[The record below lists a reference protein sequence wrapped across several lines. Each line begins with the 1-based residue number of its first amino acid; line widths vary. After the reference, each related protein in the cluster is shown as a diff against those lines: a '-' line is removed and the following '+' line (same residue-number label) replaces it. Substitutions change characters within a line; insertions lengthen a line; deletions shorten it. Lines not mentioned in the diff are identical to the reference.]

1 MAAIKVEPASD
12 DETDTVSS
20 VHDFLQINI
29 KNEFSVPAEAETSEV
44 QVCSVS
50 ARFFFKGSVTV
61 KLNPTCVS
69 KNKPNVTNSKH

>member
-29 KNEFSVPAEAETSEV
+29 KNEFSVPAEEETSEV
-44 QVCSVS
+44 QVRSVS
-50 ARFFFKGSVTV
+50 VGFFLMLV
-61 KLNPTCVS
+61 
-69 KNKPNVTNSKH
+69 

>member
-50 ARFFFKGSVTV
+50 VGFCFNASVTA
-61 KLNPTCVS
+61 KFNPTYVS
-69 KNKPNVTNSKH
+69 KNKPNVTNNKH

>member
-29 KNEFSVPAEAETSEV
+29 KNEFSVPVEAETSEV
-44 QVCSVS
+44 QVCSFQFQLDFLL
-50 ARFFFKGSVTV
+50 R
-61 KLNPTCVS
+61 C
-69 KNKPNVTNSKH
+69 

>member
-1 MAAIKVEPASD
+1 MATIKVEPASD

-44 QVCSVS
+44 EVCSVS
-50 ARFFFKGSVTV
+50 VGFFFYVSVTA
-61 KLNPTCVS
+61 KFNPTCVS
-69 KNKPNVTNSKH
+69 KNKSYVTNSKH